1 MNKSFTSYPFV
12 EYQEKSVCAFQRKRV
27 RSYTREAQTQ
37 KVSKVNREKANV
49 YSIGPTNEDTIASM
63 SPYSP
68 NTFIYRTIKKGENN
82 EQNQH

>member
-12 EYQEKSVCAFQRKRV
+12 EHTGQNSVCAFSTKEGKVDQ
-27 RSYTREAQTQ
+27 SAQTQ
-37 KVSKVNREKANV
+37 RVSKVNREKANV
-49 YSIGPTNEDTIASM
+49 LSIGPTNEDKIVST

-68 NTFIYRTIKKGENN
+68 NTFIYRTIKKGEHN

>member
-12 EYQEKSVCAFQRKRV
+12 ELVYNSVCVDSTKEGKI
-27 RSYTREAQTQ
+27 SHKGAQTQ
-37 KVSKVNREKANV
+37 RVSKVNREKANV
-49 YSIGPTNEDTIASM
+49 SSIGPINEDKIASM

-68 NTFIYRTIKKGENN
+68 NTFIYKTIKKGEHN

>member
-12 EYQEKSVCAFQRKRV
+12 DDLEKVFVFFQRKRV
-27 RSYTREAQTQ
+27 SHIHGAQTQ
-37 KVSKVNREKANV
+37 RVSKVNREKANV
-49 YSIGPTNEDTIASM
+49 YSIGPTNEDKIVST

-68 NTFIYRTIKKGENN
+68 NTFIYRTIKKGEHN